1 LDPGT
6 LPAFG
11 IVVGFLVRPLKRVA
25 QDEGKLGAH
34 FGNVFPI
41 ITLLYISRRLLL
53 NILENLLLYV
63 IQLRFE
69 HI

>member
-1 LDPGT
+1 MDPGT

-11 IVVGFLVRPLKRVA
+11 IVVGFLVGPLKRVA
-25 QDEGKLGAH
+25 QDEGKFRAH

-41 ITLLYISRRLLL
+41 ITLLKISRRLLL

-63 IQLRFE
+63 I
-69 HI
+69 